1 MFCTSKVI
9 IYLIW
14 LSFLKSTIWHSTC
27 IEILLFIF
35 FQFDDG
41 NSFLHGGGDW
51 TNVIIPGD
59 SQRTRYYYIIK
70 IVITCYIKNCLRYY
84 KSISRLFFISV
95 RFSSTIEK
103 TTWLKISDQMPNM
116 NVLCKLGINLA
127 GVMQAEY
134 SISSVENPVRIQIEF
149 FIF

>member
-1 MFCTSKVI
+1 MNFV
-9 IYLIW
+9 
-14 LSFLKSTIWHSTC
+14 F
-27 IEILLFIF
+27 
-35 FQFDDG
+35 
-41 NSFLHGGGDW
+41 
-51 TNVIIPGD
+51 V
-59 SQRTRYYYIIK
+59 
-70 IVITCYIKNCLRYY
+70 
-84 KSISRLFFISV
+84 FISV

-149 FIF
+149 LFSIKDNLKIKFCSSIDVFIFF